1 MKTKKLNILF
11 ASIFALVFLIGLASA
26 IITLSATT
34 PILIPQT
41 SGTFNFSLTSDVNM
55 TDTIN
60 FTAITITDSNG
71 KTISF
76 TTIPDTFYTFVAGV
90 PQPYTMN
97 YLVSP
102 DFNFEFPN
110 EYKTTLIANALVSTD
125 ATIQLI
131 FEPSNFCK
139 YNNLGELS
147 VRIKDVKVTKGFGE
161 DNDWYIFDEIEVELL
176 IENDGNEDIDNIAI
190 EWGLYNTQSKKWTIE
205 VDDEKDFDLKDRD
218 EKKFI
223 IAFNLD
229 NKLDEDLEDLEE
241 GNYVLYVRA
250 TGEIAGGVYKGNNT
264 CSSDSEGARL
274 IVERDFVI
282 LKNIEAPEVV
292 QCGSEV
298 QILADVWNIGED
310 DQDEVTVNIYNKVL
324 GLNENILIGDI
335 DAFDSEPLDFIF
347 QLPKDLGEKSYII
360 ELRVYDEDHD
370 IYESGNDDQS
380 KFEYILKVEGGCAVA
395 KASVTA
401 VLESGGEAGKPLVV
415 KATIVNTGD
424 KTISYSLN
432 AAGYAEWAS
441 SASLDKTSLTL
452 DAGKSGE
459 VLLTFNVNK
468 DALGVKLFYLEVLAE
483 NKLIANQ
490 PVQIEITKKSGLG
503 ITGNFFSGDN
513 KYIWGIGALNLILV
527 ILIIV
532 IAVRISRKSK
542 K

>member
-11 ASIFALVFLIGLASA
+11 ASIFALVFLIGFGCTLVISPNPTVVSLSNSTASSLVTITGDGNFNISNVN
-26 IITLSATT
+26 IIQNDILGKVKFTLINTT
-34 PILIPQT
+34 
-41 SGTFNFSLTSDVNM
+41 SLSDVPSASFSVSAQELSKPKFLENYQ
-55 TDTIN
+55 TIFN
-60 FTAITITDSNG
+60 LTAQNATASGDS
-71 KTISF
+71 
-76 TTIPDTFYTFVAGV
+76 TTFKI
-90 PQPYTMN
+90 
-97 YLVSP
+97 
-102 DFNFEFPN
+102 
-110 EYKTTLIANALVSTD
+110 IANYENSD
-125 ATIQLI
+125 
-131 FEPSNFCK
+131 FCE

-310 DQDEVTVNIYNKVL
+310 DQDEVTVNIYNKAL

-441 SASLDKTSLTL
+441 SVSLDKTSLTL